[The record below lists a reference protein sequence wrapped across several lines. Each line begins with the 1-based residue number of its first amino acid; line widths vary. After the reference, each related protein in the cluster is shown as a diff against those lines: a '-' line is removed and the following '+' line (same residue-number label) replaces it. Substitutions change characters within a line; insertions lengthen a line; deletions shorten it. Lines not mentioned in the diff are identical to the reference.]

1 VDDNRQVLG
10 IITDG
15 DLLQRSQ
22 HAAHPGFLAR
32 LRSLVTGQ
40 AADAAF
46 GGATTETAVDL
57 MTAPVINISL
67 QATPE
72 EALRLVLQH
81 GVKRLPVVAENG
93 RLVGL
98 LSRASLLR
106 GLLGN
111 AEPSAATNR

>member
-1 VDDNRQVLG
+1 
-10 IITDG
+10 
-15 DLLQRSQ
+15 
-22 HAAHPGFLAR
+22 
-32 LRSLVTGQ
+32 
-40 AADAAF
+40 
-46 GGATTETAVDL
+46 
-57 MTAPVINISL
+57 MTAPVITISL

-81 GVKRLPVVAENG
+81 GVKRLPVVDENG

-111 AEPSAATNR
+111 VEPSVATDR